1 MADVNVTESF
11 RSNFSLV
18 RPVKAVIN
26 SIVRFTVLV
35 HQAIMMI
42 RNQAGAETSLG
53 DRVTLPASWTSE
65 LRSTHPLVTWTPG
78 HALTHVS
85 PGNAGLGASEV
96 GQPSDMS
103 AVLVGVVTLEG
114 PVRILTG

>member
-1 MADVNVTESF
+1 MADVNVAESF
-11 RSNFSLV
+11 RSHFSLV

-42 RNQAGAETSLG
+42 RNKAGAETSLG
-53 DRVTLPASWTSE
+53 DCVTLPASGTSE
-65 LRSTHPLVTWTPG
+65 LGSTHTLVTGTPG

-85 PGNAGLGASEV
+85 PGDAGLGAGEV
-96 GQPSDMS
+96 GKPSDVS
-103 AVLVGVVTLEG
+103 TVLIGVVTLKAL
-114 PVRILTG
+114 V

>member
-11 RSNFSLV
+11 RSHLSLV

-26 SIVRFTVLV
+26 SVVRFTVLV

-53 DRVTLPASWTSE
+53 DRITLPTSGTSE
-65 LRSTHPLVTWTPG
+65 LGSTHTLVTGTPG
-78 HALTHVS
+78 HPLTHVS
-85 PGNAGLGASEV
+85 PGDTGLGAGEV
-96 GQPSDMS
+96 GKPSDMS
-103 AVLVGVVTLEG
+103 TVLIRVVTLEAL
-114 PVRILTG
+114 V